1 MSCFGN
7 DYSLRKES
15 IAAIIKELPAQRA
28 MRDADFY
35 LHELLPCRDSRPVF
49 GFDRIGREWT
59 DPLKGTFETG
69 PIEVGVTEIDAP
81 IEHTM
86 AHCEAVNPL

>member
-1 MSCFGN
+1 MLSEIF
-7 DYSLRKES
+7 LR
-15 IAAIIKELPAQRA
+15 AAKRKAH
-28 MRDADFY
+28 ADFY

-69 PIEVGVTEIDAP
+69 LIEVGVTEIDAP

>member
-35 LHELLPCRDSRPVF
+35 LHELLPCRDSRLVF
-49 GFDRIGREWT
+49 VFDRIGREWT
-59 DPLKGTFETG
+59 DLLKGTFETG
-69 PIEVGVTEIDAP
+69 LIEVGVTEIDAP